1 MKDKLVDK
9 TALVTSVLDQ
19 EAAKKEAVGDD
30 EGAKADKKLAES
42 FSQFGDKLRAI
53 MEKMDNRMNIL
64 EEFAE
69 EFRRNNN
76 GRHPSIEEQNAEME
90 KRGFRKDGDWT
101 I

>member
-53 MEKMDNRMNIL
+53 LKKMENRINIL
-64 EEFAE
+64 DEFAE
-69 EFRRNNN
+69 EFRRDND
-76 GRHPSIEEQNAEME
+76 RYPSPEEQNTEME